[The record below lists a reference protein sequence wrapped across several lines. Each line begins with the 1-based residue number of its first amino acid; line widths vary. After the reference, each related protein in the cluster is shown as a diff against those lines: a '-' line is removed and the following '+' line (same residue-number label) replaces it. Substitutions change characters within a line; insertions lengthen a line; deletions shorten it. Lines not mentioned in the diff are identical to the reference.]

1 MRITLFGHGR
11 MGCALEKLAPRRGH
25 EIVNIID
32 PKYSARENSPIG
44 NILSEDWA
52 EGTDAVIDF
61 SAPDAAAQNIQTCVT
76 AGIPIIEGTTG
87 WDEQLEEVQQ
97 VVEENQGTCI
107 HASNFSVGVQVLF
120 QVARLTGELMSN
132 LDDYVPFISEV
143 HHVGKLDAPSG
154 TAKTLQNLIQPHY
167 SQSISTS
174 SLRAGTFPGKHDVGF
189 DSPIDTLVLSHTAR
203 NRLGFASG
211 ALLAA
216 EKINTVRGFVDF
228 SDVLFPKS

>member
-11 MGCALEKLAPRRGH
+11 MGCAVEKLAPGRGH

-32 PKYSARENSPIG
+32 PKYNASTAPPGKNG
-44 NILSEDWA
+44 LSGDWL
-52 EGTDAVIDF
+52 EKTEAVIDF
-61 SAPDAAAQNIQTCVT
+61 STPDAAVHNIQTCVT

-87 WDEQLEEVQQ
+87 WDEHLEEIRQF
-97 VVEENQGTCI
+97 VEENQGTCI

-120 QVARLTGELMSN
+120 QVACLTGELMSG
-132 LDDYVPFISEV
+132 LADYTPFISEI
-143 HHVGKLDAPSG
+143 HHAGKLDTPSG
-154 TAKTLQNLIQPHY
+154 TAKTLQHLIQPHY
-167 SQSISTS
+167 NQTISTS

>member
-11 MGCALEKLAPRRGH
+11 MGCAVEKLAPGRGH
-25 EIVNIID
+25 EIVNIVD
-32 PKYSARENSPIG
+32 PKYNSSENSPG
-44 NILSEDWA
+44 KKILSEDWV
-52 EGTDAVIDF
+52 EETDAVIDF
-61 SAPDAAAQNIQTCVT
+61 STPDAAVQNIQTCVT

-87 WDEQLEEVQQ
+87 WDQHLEEVSQF
-97 VVEENQGTCI
+97 VEEHQGTCI

-120 QVARLTGELMSN
+120 QVANLTGKLMSN
-132 LDDYVPFISEV
+132 LDNYAPFISEV
-143 HHVGKLDAPSG
+143 HHARKLDAPSG
-154 TAKTLQNLIQPHY
+154 TAKTLQCLIQPHY
-167 SQSISTS
+167 NQAIPIS

-189 DSPIDTLVLSHTAR
+189 DSAIDTLILSHTAR

-228 SDVLFPKS
+228 SDVLFPQS